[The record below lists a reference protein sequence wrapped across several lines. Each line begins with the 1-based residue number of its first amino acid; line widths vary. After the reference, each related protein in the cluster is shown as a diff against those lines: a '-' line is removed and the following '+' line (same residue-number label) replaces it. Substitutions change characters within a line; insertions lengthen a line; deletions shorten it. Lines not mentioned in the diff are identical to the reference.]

1 VDFGIFIHDE
11 MVLFRNPHSA
21 IRNRKRRKTMT
32 YESQKV
38 AIKYFVISAVFF
50 GLQVVVGLLLAA
62 KYIWP
67 DPLIGFLPFNTARA
81 IHTNLLVVWMIFGF
95 MGGTYYIVPEESGT
109 ELFSKKLANLQFWLL
124 LLGGLI
130 GVVGFLFGWTAG
142 RPLLELPVELKWA
155 VVLVVLIFIFNVFF
169 TMIRT
174 KKWTAIQ
181 GMLLGGIV
189 MLAVMWLFGIPFFKN
204 LTLDYYYWWWVIH
217 LWVEG
222 AWELIAASLMAF
234 VLLKITGVDRQVI
247 EKWLY
252 VEVALVLITGIIGTG
267 HHYYWIGTPNYWLWW
282 GGIFSALEPLP
293 ILFMVFDTL
302 NHVRHRKLEV
312 TNRLALYWA
321 VGCAIFHFIGA
332 GVWGMIHT
340 LPQVNRWTHGTQVT
354 TSHGHMAFFGAYAMM
369 ILTVVYFAL
378 PKLKGLDQFNQKRG
392 FWAFWIT
399 TITMMMIGLAFGAA
413 GLIQSYMQRG
423 LGIEFLTVQGFMRPW
438 MMAVFFTGLG
448 FLIGVIIYVVDVLIL
463 VTKKG

>member
-1 VDFGIFIHDE
+1 
-11 MVLFRNPHSA
+11 
-21 IRNRKRRKTMT
+21 MT

-109 ELFSKKLANLQFWLL
+109 ELFSKGLANLQFWLL
-124 LLGGLI
+124 LLGGLV

-174 KKWTAIQ
+174 KKWTVIQ

-222 AWELIAASLMAF
+222 AFELIAASLMAF

-252 VEVALVLITGIIGTG
+252 IEVALVLITGIIGTG

-321 VGCAIFHFIGA
+321 IGCAIFHFIGA
-332 GVWGMIHT
+332 GVWGMLHT

-354 TSHGHMAFFGAYAMM
+354 TSHGHMAFFGAYAML
-369 ILTVVYFAL
+369 ILTVIYYAL
-378 PKLKGLDQFNQKRG
+378 PKLKGLVQFNQKRG

-399 TITMMMIGLAFGAA
+399 TITMMMIGLAFGVA

-438 MMAVFFTGLG
+438 MMGVFFTGLG
-448 FLIGVIIYVVDVLIL
+448 FFVGVLIYVVDVLTL
-463 VTKKG
+463 ALKKT

>member
-1 VDFGIFIHDE
+1 
-11 MVLFRNPHSA
+11 MVF
-21 IRNRKRRKTMT
+21 
-32 YESQKV
+32 ESQKV
-38 AIKYFVISAVFF
+38 AIKYFVIAAIFF
-50 GLQVVVGLLLAA
+50 GLQVIVGLLLIS

-109 ELFSKKLANLQFWLL
+109 ELFSKRLANLQFYLF
-124 LLGGLI
+124 LLGGL
-130 GVVGFLFGWTAG
+130 V
-142 RPLLELPVELKWA
+142 
-155 VVLVVLIFIFNVFF
+155 FNVFF

-181 GMLLGGIV
+181 GMLLGGIT

-234 VLLKITGVDRQVI
+234 VLLKITGVDRAVI

-252 VEVALVLITGIIGTG
+252 IEVALVLITGIIGTG
-267 HHYYWIGTPNYWLWW
+267 HHYYWIGTPRYWLWW
-282 GGIFSALEPLP
+282 GGIFSALEPVP

-302 NHVRHRKLEV
+302 HHVRHKKLEV
-312 TNRLALYWA
+312 TDPLVLYWA

-332 GVWGMIHT
+332 GVWGFAHT
-340 LPQVNRWTHGTQVT
+340 LPVVNRWTHGTQVT
-354 TSHGHMAFFGAYAMM
+354 ASHGHMAFFGAYAMV
-369 ILTVVYFAL
+369 ILTVIFYAL

-392 FWAFWIT
+392 FWIFWIT
-399 TITMMMIGLAFGAA
+399 TISMVVMGLAFGVA
-413 GLIQSYMQRG
+413 GVLQSYMWRG
-423 LGIEFLTVQGFMRPW
+423 LGMDFLTVQEFMRPW
-438 MMAVFFTGLG
+438 FMVVLFGGLG
-448 FLIGVIIYVVDVLIL
+448 LFTGVIIYIIDVLSL
-463 VTKKG
+463 ATKKSQ

>member
-1 VDFGIFIHDE
+1 
-11 MVLFRNPHSA
+11 
-21 IRNRKRRKTMT
+21 MT

>member
-1 VDFGIFIHDE
+1 
-11 MVLFRNPHSA
+11 
-21 IRNRKRRKTMT
+21 MT

-109 ELFSKKLANLQFWLL
+109 ELFSKGLANLQFWLL
-124 LLGGLI
+124 LLGGLV

-174 KKWTAIQ
+174 KKWTVIQ

-222 AWELIAASLMAF
+222 AFELIAASLMAF

-252 VEVALVLITGIIGTG
+252 IEVALVLITGIIGTG

-321 VGCAIFHFIGA
+321 IGCAIFHFIGA
-332 GVWGMIHT
+332 GVWGMLHT

-354 TSHGHMAFFGAYAMM
+354 TSHGHMAFFGAYAML
-369 ILTVVYFAL
+369 ILTVIYYAL
-378 PKLKGLDQFNQKRG
+378 PKLKGLVQFNQKRG

-399 TITMMMIGLAFGAA
+399 TITMMMIGLAFGVA

-438 MMAVFFTGLG
+438 MMGVFFSGLG
-448 FLIGVIIYVVDVLIL
+448 FFVGVLIYVVDVLTL
-463 VTKKG
+463 VTKKA

>member
-1 VDFGIFIHDE
+1 
-11 MVLFRNPHSA
+11 
-21 IRNRKRRKTMT
+21 
-32 YESQKV
+32 
-38 AIKYFVISAVFF
+38 
-50 GLQVVVGLLLAA
+50 
-62 KYIWP
+62 
-67 DPLIGFLPFNTARA
+67 
-81 IHTNLLVVWMIFGF
+81 
-95 MGGTYYIVPEESGT
+95 
-109 ELFSKKLANLQFWLL
+109 
-124 LLGGLI
+124 
-130 GVVGFLFGWTAG
+130 
-142 RPLLELPVELKWA
+142 PLLELPVELKWA
-155 VVLVVLIFIFNVFF
+155 IVIVALIFIFNVFL

-222 AWELIAASLMAF
+222 AWELIAASIMAF
-234 VLLKITGVDRQVI
+234 ILLKLTGVDRLVI

-282 GGIFSALEPLP
+282 GGIFNALEPLP

-332 GVWGMIHT
+332 GVLGMIHT

-354 TSHGHMAFFGAYAMM
+354 TSHGHMAFFGAYAML
-369 ILTVVYFAL
+369 IITTIYYAL
-378 PKLKGLDQFNQKRG
+378 PKLKGLEQFNQKRG
-392 FWAFWIT
+392 FWVFWIT
-399 TITMMMIGLAFGAA
+399 TIGMTVIGLSFGVA
-413 GLIQSYMQRG
+413 GVIQSYMQRG
-423 LGIEFLTVQGFMRPW
+423 LGMEFLTVQSFMRPW
-438 MMAVFFTGLG
+438 FMGVFFAGIG
-448 FLIGVIIYVVDVLIL
+448 FFVGVLIYIINIL
-463 VTKKG
+463 KLALKKA

>member
-1 VDFGIFIHDE
+1 
-11 MVLFRNPHSA
+11 
-21 IRNRKRRKTMT
+21 
-32 YESQKV
+32 
-38 AIKYFVISAVFF
+38 
-50 GLQVVVGLLLAA
+50 
-62 KYIWP
+62 
-67 DPLIGFLPFNTARA
+67 
-81 IHTNLLVVWMIFGF
+81 
-95 MGGTYYIVPEESGT
+95 
-109 ELFSKKLANLQFWLL
+109 
-124 LLGGLI
+124 
-130 GVVGFLFGWTAG
+130 
-142 RPLLELPVELKWA
+142 LELPVELKWA

-174 KKWTAIQ
+174 KKWTVIQ

-369 ILTVVYFAL
+369 ILTVVYYAL

-399 TITMMMIGLAFGAA
+399 TITMMMVGLAFGAA
-413 GLIQSYMQRG
+413 GLIQSYFQRG

-448 FLIGVIIYVVDVLIL
+448 FLIGVIIYIVDVLIL
-463 VTKKG
+463 VTRKG

>member
-1 VDFGIFIHDE
+1 
-11 MVLFRNPHSA
+11 
-21 IRNRKRRKTMT
+21 MT

-38 AIKYFVISAVFF
+38 ALKYFVISAIFF
-50 GLQVVVGLLLAA
+50 GLQVVVGLLLVS

-109 ELFSKKLANLQFWLL
+109 ELFSKKLANLQFYLL
-124 LLGGLI
+124 LLGGLV

-155 VVLVVLIFIFNVFF
+155 IVIVALIFIFNVFL

-282 GGIFSALEPLP
+282 GGIFSALEPVP
-293 ILFMVFDTL
+293 IVLMVFDTL
-302 NHVRHRKLEV
+302 NHVRHKKLEI
-312 TNRLALYWA
+312 TDRLVLYWA
-321 VGCAIFHFIGA
+321 IGCALFHFFGA
-332 GVWGMIHT
+332 AVMGMAHT

-354 TSHGHMAFFGAYAMM
+354 AAHGHLAFFGAYAML

-378 PKLKGLDQFNQKRG
+378 PKLKGLKQFNQKKG
-392 FWAFWIT
+392 FWVFWIT
-399 TITMMMIGLAFGAA
+399 VSMMLTIGLAFGVA
-413 GLIQSYMQRG
+413 GVIQSYMQRG
-423 LGIEFLTVQGFMRPW
+423 LGIDFLTVQGFMRPW
-438 MMAVFFTGLG
+438 FIAVFIGGLG
-448 FLIGVIIYVVDVLIL
+448 FFIGVVIYIIDVLSL
-463 VTKKG
+463 ATKKSQ